1 MMANT
6 TGHDNV
12 SLGEIA
18 LISNISGNYNV
29 AIGQFAVGSNTTGEL
44 DVGLG
49 WQAGFNLTTGNNN
62 IDIAN
67 LGVAGESNT
76 IRIGEPVAVT
86 APGPVPLTLPAHTAT
101 YIAGISGTRVIGTP
115 VVVKSDGQLGV
126 KPSSERF
133 KTDVRP
139 MDKTSEAIFALQPVT
154 FRYKKEIDAD
164 ATPQFG
170 LIAEEVEK
178 INPALVAHDANG
190 KPFTVDYN
198 AVNSMLL
205 NEFLKAHRTVE
216 EQQKEITALRIE
228 LNEQRAELKAQR
240 ALIQKVSD
248 EVELSKSAPQTVVSD
263 Q

>member
-1 MMANT
+1 M
-6 TGHDNV
+6 
-12 SLGEIA
+12 
-18 LISNISGNYNV
+18 
-29 AIGQFAVGSNTTGEL
+29 
-44 DVGLG
+44 
-49 WQAGFNLTTGNNN
+49 
-62 IDIAN
+62 
-67 LGVAGESNT
+67 
-76 IRIGEPVAVT
+76 
-86 APGPVPLTLPAHTAT
+86 
-101 YIAGISGTRVIGTP
+101 
-115 VVVKSDGQLGV
+115 
-126 KPSSERF
+126 
-133 KTDVRP
+133 
-139 MDKTSEAIFALQPVT
+139 T